1 MVQTVPQRSE
11 IPVEM
16 TWNLESIFAT
26 DKVWEENFTF
36 VSQQIPTLRSLQG
49 SLMQSAQGLNQA
61 LRLRDQAG
69 EVLGRLLVYA
79 TMRFHEDTRRMEYQA
94 LSDRVMSLA
103 AEFGQATAFFVP
115 EILAIPP
122 DRLDRYFDEELGL
135 ALYRHQIDEITRM
148 RPHVRSTEVEQTLAG
163 FSELAQGPD
172 RTFEIFENADLPPF
186 LPVMQDEEG
195 HEVQLSTGN
204 YGLFTRSTNR
214 SVRQAAF
221 DGLHGTFQKFQNML
235 ATNFGN
241 QVKKNLI
248 YARERR
254 YDSALAAALDDN
266 NIPTSVYTNLI
277 STVNAN
283 LPALHRYLAVRQKI
297 LKLDGGQHI
306 YDLYAPLVGE
316 AKVAVPF
323 DEARAKVAQAL
334 GPLGQEYTT
343 ALSRGMQSRWIDV
356 FENQGKRSGAYS
368 WGSYGTQPFVL
379 LNYQGQLD
387 DMFTLAH
394 EMGHSMHSYFTR
406 ATQPYPYA
414 DYTIFL
420 AEIASTLNE
429 ALLTHYLLQT
439 TEDKTVRAYVINHY
453 LDGFR
458 ATLFRQTMFADF
470 ELQAHQQ
477 AEAGASLTPEMLC
490 GIYKTLNDHYYG
502 DGGVVVDD
510 LVAWE
515 WSRIPHFYSSF
526 YVFQY
531 ATGIAASAALARQII
546 SEGQPAVDRYLRLLH
561 SGSSDYSIDLLRAAG
576 VDMTTPAPVEAA
588 IAEFDRYVGE
598 LDALLAE

>member
-1 MVQTVPQRSE
+1 MVKTVPPRSE

-16 TWNLESIFAT
+16 TWDLESIFAT
-26 DKVWEENFTF
+26 DSLWEENFTF
-36 VSQQIPTLRSLQG
+36 VSQQIPKLRDLQG

-61 LRLRDQAG
+61 LRLRDQAA

-79 TMRFHEDTRRMEYQA
+79 TMRFHEDTRRVEYQA
-94 LSDRVMSLA
+94 LSDRAMSLA
-103 AEFGQATAFFVP
+103 AEFNQATAFFVP
-115 EILAIPP
+115 EILSIPP
-122 DRLDRYFDEELGL
+122 ERLEKYFTEEPAL

-148 RPHVRSTEVEQTLAG
+148 RPHVRSAEVEQTLAG
-163 FSELAQGPD
+163 FTELAQGPD

-186 LPVMQDEEG
+186 MPVITDEAG
-195 HEVQLSTGN
+195 NEVQLTTGN
-204 YGLFTRSTNR
+204 YNLFMRSENR
-214 SVRQAAF
+214 AVRQAAF
-221 DGLHGTFQKFQNML
+221 DGLHGTFQKFQNTL
-235 ATNFGN
+235 ATNFSN

-254 YDSALAAALDDN
+254 YDSALAAALDEN

-283 LPALHRYLAVRQKI
+283 LPALHRYLALRQKI

-306 YDLYAPLVGE
+306 YDLYAPLVAE
-316 AKVAVPF
+316 AKVEIPF
-323 DEARAKVAQAL
+323 DEARAKVVQAL
-334 GPLGQEYTT
+334 GPLGAEYT
-343 ALSRGMQSRWIDV
+343 AELDKGMRSRWIDV
-356 FENQGKRSGAYS
+356 YENQGKRSGAYS
-368 WGSYGTQPFVL
+368 WGSYGTHPFVL

-394 EMGHSMHSYFTR
+394 EMGHSMHSFFTR
-406 ATQPYPYA
+406 ASQPFPYA

-470 ELQAHQQ
+470 ELQAHQR
-477 AEAGASLTPEMLC
+477 AEAGESLTPELLC
-490 GIYKTLNDHYYG
+490 SIYKTLNERYYG

-526 YVFQY
+526 YVYQY
-531 ATGIAASAALARQII
+531 ATGIAASSALARQIV
-546 SEGQPAVDRYLRLLH
+546 SEGQSAVDRYLRLLR
-561 SGSSDYSIDLLRAAG
+561 SGSSNYSIDLLREAG

-598 LDALLAE
+598 MESLVE

>member
-1 MVQTVPQRSE
+1 VVKTVPPRSE
-11 IPVEM
+11 IPAAM
-16 TWNLESIFAT
+16 TWDLESIFAA
-26 DKVWEENFTF
+26 DPVWEENFTY
-36 VSQQIPTLRSLQG
+36 VSQQIPTLRGLQG
-49 SLMQSAQGLNQA
+49 SLMQSAQGLSQA
-61 LRLRDQAG
+61 LLLRDQSA

-94 LSDRVMSLA
+94 LSDRAMSLA
-103 AEFGQATAFFVP
+103 AEYSQATAFFVP

-122 DRLDRYFDEELGL
+122 ERLEKYLAEEPNL
-135 ALYRHQIDEITRM
+135 ALYQHQIDEITRM

-163 FSELAQGPD
+163 FAELAQGPD

-186 LPVMQDEEG
+186 MPVIHDEAG
-195 HEVQLSTGN
+195 NEVQLTTGN
-204 YGLFTRSTNR
+204 YGLFARSENR
-214 SVRQAAF
+214 AVRQACF
-221 DGLHGTFQKFQNML
+221 DGLHETFKKFQNTL

-254 YDSALAAALDDN
+254 YDTALAAALDDN

-283 LPALHRYLAVRQKI
+283 LPALHRYLALRQKI
-297 LKLDGGQHI
+297 LKLDGGQHV
-306 YDLYAPLVGE
+306 YDLYAPLVAE
-316 AKVAVPF
+316 AKVEIAF
-323 DEARAKVAQAL
+323 DEARAKVVQAL
-334 GPLGQEYTT
+334 SPLGAEYT
-343 ALSRGMQSRWIDV
+343 AQLDKGMQSRWIDV
-356 FENQGKRSGAYS
+356 YENQGKRSGAYS
-368 WGSYGTQPFVL
+368 WGAFGTHPFVL

-394 EMGHSMHSYFTR
+394 EMGHSMHSFFTR
-406 ATQPYPYA
+406 ASQPFPYA

-470 ELQAHQQ
+470 ELQAHQR
-477 AEAGASLTPEMLC
+477 AEAGESLTPELLC
-490 GIYKTLNDHYYG
+490 DIYKTLNERYYG
-502 DGGVVVDD
+502 DGGVVLGD

-515 WSRIPHFYSSF
+515 WSRIPHFFSSF

-531 ATGIAASAALARQII
+531 ATGIAASSALAGKIV
-546 SEGQPAVDRYLRLLH
+546 SEGQPAVDRYLRLLR
-561 SGSSDYSIDLLRAAG
+561 SGSSGYSIDLLRDAG

-588 IAEFDRYVGE
+588 IAEFSRYVGE
-598 LDALLAE
+598 LESLTQA